1 MKKISPVFLLA
12 LCLAASAVAAAD
24 QFTADKP
31 SPLKLARP
39 VRGEETV
46 VRFSGT
52 VRIAKRFL
60 AAWESFDRK
69 PRQKLSFSG
78 QQDGEPL

>member
-1 MKKISPVFLLA
+1 MRTISPALLLT
-12 LCLAASAVAAAD
+12 LCLAVSAVAAAD

-39 VRGEETV
+39 AHSEDTV

-52 VRIAKRFL
+52 VRIAGRFVV
-60 AAWESFDRK
+60 AGRGSIGNRAI
-69 PRQKLSFSG
+69 
-78 QQDGEPL
+78 